1 MIPFVAVPAERWTM
15 DPATLTNA
23 EWTGIANL
31 LTNLWVM
38 LFLIIVIGSLYLTA
52 HALVPSLVA
61 SRHLPES
68 VARIRV
74 PTYVLM
80 FIGIALYFYFIGVSI
95 SESGVLGDI
104 FDSYW
109 IKGDSIDFVGHGG
122 NPPTGHN

>member
-1 MIPFVAVPAERWTM
+1 M

-38 LFLIIVIGSLYLTA
+38 LLLIIIIGSLYLTA
-52 HALVPSLVA
+52 HAFIPSLVA

-68 VARIRV
+68 FARTRT

-80 FIGIALYFYFIGVSI
+80 FIGIAVYFFFVASAVSD
-95 SESGVLGDI
+95 SGVLGDI
-104 FDSYW
+104 FPSYW
-109 IKGDSIDFVGHGG
+109 IKGGSIDFLGHGG
-122 NPPTGHN
+122 NPPPAHN